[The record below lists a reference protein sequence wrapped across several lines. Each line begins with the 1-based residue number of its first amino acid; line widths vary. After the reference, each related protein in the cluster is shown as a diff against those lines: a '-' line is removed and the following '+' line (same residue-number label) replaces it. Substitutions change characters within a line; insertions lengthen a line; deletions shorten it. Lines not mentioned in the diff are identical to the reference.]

1 MIINKKLTL
10 LFSLLVLILLLPKAF
25 ALYAT
30 TTANTVEHY
39 QIDSAYIDVSSDLT
53 KEDSSNLALNQNPD
67 PAFSGGYVELRFK
80 VQNFGQEVAEDVK
93 FQIIPSFPFSID
105 ATSAPIIE
113 LGDLTPGHRGEDA
126 HIIFYRLRV
135 DENAVEGDNEISL
148 KYYTKGI
155 GWQTLKPFTVR
166 VETNDTM
173 LVIKELFIDSAVEA
187 GKPFDL
193 TLKVQNLADSTVKN
207 IKVSLELVREL
218 STSTTISYEDMPFSP
233 YDSSNEQFI
242 ELLAGGETGEVVFKL
257 IPDTDAES
265 KPYKL
270 SLTMSYSNAVGTS
283 FEDSHTIGI
292 SVKDEPKILMNLE
305 DIDVYESNEKGRVT
319 FSVSNIGTSQIKFVV
334 VEMLSSD
341 SYTVLSSDKV
351 YLGNLESDDYETAE
365 FNMFLTGQ
373 GDNSFNLKL
382 SYTDNYNNE
391 LEQLVDLPITI
402 YSGSEIKTY
411 GLTQQNNG
419 RTVFL
424 VIVLI
429 ALIAYAYRAYKKKNK

>member
-1 MIINKKLTL
+1 MIINKKLAFVFSF
-10 LFSLLVLILLLPKAF
+10 LFLILLLPKAF
-25 ALYAT
+25 ALYAS

-67 PAFSGGYVELRFK
+67 PASPGGYVELRFK
-80 VQNFGQEVAEDVK
+80 VQTFGQEVAEDVK
-93 FQIIPSFPFSID
+93 FQIISSFPFSLD
-105 ATSAPIIE
+105 STSSAVLE

-126 HIIFYRLRV
+126 HIIFYKLRV
-135 DENAVEGDNEISL
+135 DEDAVEGDNEIIL
-148 KYYTKGI
+148 KYYTKEI

-173 LVIKELFIDSAVEA
+173 LVIKEVLIDSAVEA

-193 TLKVQNLADSTVKN
+193 ILKIQNLADSTVKN
-207 IKVSLELVREL
+207 VKASLELVRKL
-218 STSTTISYEDMPFSP
+218 STSSTVSYEDMPFSP

-242 ELLAGGETGEVVFKL
+242 ELLQGGETGEVVFKL

-270 SLTMSYSNAVGTS
+270 SLTLSYSNAVGTS
-283 FEDSHTIGI
+283 FEDTHIIGV
-292 SVKDEPKILMNLE
+292 SVKDDPKILMNLE

-365 FNMFLTGQ
+365 YNLFLTGQ
-373 GDNSFNLKL
+373 GGNLFKL
-382 SYTDNYNNE
+382 KISYTDNYNNE
-391 LEQLVDLPITI
+391 LEQFVDLPITI
-402 YSGSEIKTY
+402 YTGTEAKTY

-419 RTVFL
+419 RTAFL
-424 VIVLI
+424 VMVLI
-429 ALIAYAYRAYKKKNK
+429 ALIGYAYKSYKKKKR